1 MKILISNDDGVQSPG
16 IEALVKVLCREH
28 EVIVAAPAS
37 QQSAKAHAITVG
49 KPIYIDEY
57 KPLMDRYGI
66 KAYSIGGTPADSVKL
81 YLEGVLD
88 NNEALFPDLV
98 ISGINDGSNLGTD
111 LIYSGT
117 VGAAKEGF
125 IHNIRAIAVSLS
137 YRPIMTFDEAAAELA
152 KKLPVILGMEREENE
167 YLLNINFPVK
177 LAENYQWLWAY
188 QGIRNYENAYIPK
201 TDPDGRTYY
210 IVEGDIIDD
219 GNSPVSDV
227 VLCNQGNV
235 TVTPIRLKVAD
246 HKFLS
251 DKAGKA
257 L

>member
-1 MKILISNDDGVQSPG
+1 MKILITNDDGVQSKG
-16 IEALVKVLCREH
+16 IEALVKHLYKEH
-28 EVIVAAPAS
+28 DVVVAAPAS

-49 KPIYIDEY
+49 QRIYIDEY
-57 KPLMDRYGI
+57 ETLKEAYGI
-66 KAYSIGGTPADSVKL
+66 EAYGIGGTPADSVKL
-81 YLEGVLD
+81 YLEGILQND
-88 NNEALFPDLV
+88 EEKFPDLV

-125 IHNIRAIAVSLS
+125 IHNIRSIAVSLS
-137 YRPIMTFDEAAAELA
+137 YNPVMTFGEAASELVR
-152 KKLPVILGMEREENE
+152 KLPELLSVEREEKE

-177 LAENYQWLWAY
+177 LAKDYQWLWAY
-188 QGIRNYENAYIPK
+188 QGIRNYENAYIPRK
-201 TDPDGRTYY
+201 DDDGRTYY
-210 IVEGDIIDD
+210 IVEGNIIDE
-219 GNSPVSDV
+219 GNSPISDV
-227 VLCNQGNV
+227 VLCNQGNI

-251 DKAGKA
+251 DVAGKA

>member
-1 MKILISNDDGVQSPG
+1 MKILITNDDGVMSPG
-16 IEALVKVLCREH
+16 IEALVKHLYKKH

-49 KPIYIDEY
+49 QRIYIDEY
-57 KPLMDRYGI
+57 KPLIEKYGI
-66 KAYSIGGTPADSVKL
+66 KAFGISGTPADSVKL
-81 YLEGVLD
+81 YLEGELHD
-88 NNEALFPDLV
+88 NEEAYPDLV

-125 IHNIRAIAVSLS
+125 IHNIRSIAVSLS
-137 YRPIMTFDEAAAELA
+137 YNPIMTFDEVARELV
-152 KKLPVILGMEREENE
+152 KKLPDILNMEREEKE

-177 LAENYQWLWAY
+177 LARDFKWLWAY
-188 QGIRNYENAYIPK
+188 QGIRNYENAYIPR
-201 TDPDGRTYY
+201 TDDDGRIYY
-210 IVEGDIIDD
+210 IVEGNIVDE
-219 GNSPVSDV
+219 GNSPISDV
-227 VLCNQGNV
+227 VLCQQGNI

-246 HKFLS
+246 HKYLS
-251 DKAGKA
+251 DVAGKE

>member
-1 MKILISNDDGVQSPG
+1 MRILITNDDGVQSPG
-16 IEALVKVLCREH
+16 IEALVKHLYTDH
-28 EVIVAAPAS
+28 EVVVAAPAS

-49 KPIYIDEY
+49 QRIYVDEY
-57 KPLMDRYGI
+57 KSLMEAYGI
-66 KAYSIGGTPADSVKL
+66 EAYGIVGTPADSVKL
-81 YLEGVLD
+81 YLEGILKND
-88 NNEALFPDLV
+88 ENKFPDLV

-125 IHNIRAIAVSLS
+125 IHNIKSIAVSLN
-137 YRPIMTFDEAAAELA
+137 YHPVMTFDQVATELV
-152 KKLPVILGMEREENE
+152 KKLPELIKLEGEDRE

-177 LAENYQWLWAY
+177 LAEDFQWLWAY
-188 QGIRNYENAYIPK
+188 QGIRNYENAYLPK
-201 TDPDGRTYY
+201 KDQSGRIFY
-210 IVEGDIIDD
+210 IVEGDIIDE

-227 VLCNQGNV
+227 VLCNKGNI

-246 HKFLS
+246 HKMLA
-251 DKAGKA
+251 DRAGKA

>member
-1 MKILISNDDGVQSPG
+1 MKILITNDDGVMSPG
-16 IEALVKVLCREH
+16 IEALVKHLH
-28 EVIVAAPAS
+28 KDHQVIVAAPAS

-49 KPIYIDEY
+49 QRIYVDKY
-57 KPLMDRYGI
+57 VPLMEKYGI
-66 KAYSIGGTPADSVKL
+66 EAYGIGGTPADSVKL
-81 YLEGVLD
+81 YLEGILQ
-88 NNEALFPDLV
+88 NNEEEFPDLV

-125 IHNIRAIAVSLS
+125 IHNIRSIAVSLS
-137 YRPIMTFDEAAAELA
+137 YHPIMTFDDVARELV
-152 KKLPVILGMEREENE
+152 KKLPVIMNMEREEKE

-177 LAENYQWLWAY
+177 LAKDYQWLWAY
-188 QGIRNYENAYIPK
+188 QGIRNYENAYIPR
-201 TDPDGRTYY
+201 TDESDRIYY
-210 IVEGDIIDD
+210 IVEGDIVDE

-227 VLCNQGNV
+227 VLCNKGNV

-246 HKFLS
+246 HKYLS
-251 DKAGKA
+251 DRAGTV

>member
-1 MKILISNDDGVQSPG
+1 MKILISNDDGVQSAG
-16 IEALVKVLCREH
+16 IEALVKALYREH
-28 EVIVAAPAS
+28 EVVVSAPAG

-49 KPIYIDEY
+49 QPIYIDEY
-57 KPLMDRYGI
+57 KPLMEKYGI
-66 KAYSIGGTPADSVKL
+66 KAYGIGGTPADSVKV
-81 YLEGVLD
+81 YLEGVLQND
-88 NNEALFPDLV
+88 EALFPDLV
-98 ISGINDGSNLGTD
+98 ISGINNGSNLGTD

-117 VGAAKEGF
+117 VGAAKEGY
-125 IHNIRAIAVSLS
+125 IHNIRSIAVSLS
-137 YRPIMTFDEAAAELA
+137 YRPIMTFDEAATELV
-152 KKLPVILGMEREENE
+152 KKLPVILNMERVDKE

-177 LAENYQWLWAY
+177 LAEAYQWLWAY

-201 TDPDGRTYY
+201 KDVDGRTYY
-210 IVEGDIIDD
+210 VVEGDIIDD

-246 HKFLS
+246 HKLLS